1 MKQGKLYQGNQ
12 VVQIH
17 INQPLHSP
25 LLYSLYLLNLTRMNE
40 QKKGI
45 QDMDPKEAQNTLLLS
60 NLVSL

>member
-25 LLYSLYLLNLTRMNE
+25 LLYSLYLLTLLAQLYLLNLTRMNE
-40 QKKGI
+40 QKK
-45 QDMDPKEAQNTLLLS
+45 N
-60 NLVSL
+60 V